1 MTALN
6 PMFNQILT
14 AFADGIPRPIE
25 TEESEMRI
33 RNYQFFNTANNA
45 IVTITTRST
54 NPAELDDVEAQSLLE
69 EMVATPE
76 IWYLDDV
83 TDEPY

>member
-1 MTALN
+1 MSNLN
-6 PMFNQILT
+6 QTFDAILT
-14 AFADGIPRPIE
+14 AFADGIPRPIDDGG
-25 TEESEMRI
+25 EMRI

-45 IVTITTRST
+45 IMTLTIRST
-54 NPAELDDVEAQSLLE
+54 NPAELDDLEAQTLLE